1 MRLIDQCVVPTGLSR
16 TWQEVHHGIIAVE
29 AGLAVGRPL
38 DGSNPAL
45 PFKSCSFQE
54 LLTFEVYLE
63 IVVED
68 HLDREFDGRN
78 GRRTSWG
85 WVYWIALVLVVFVL
99 MPGITVVLWQFG
111 PAKNLQE
118 QDKQI
123 NDLDKRA
130 AHIADVVEA
139 MKGENVQELRQVVTS
154 LSEQVQSLQRQLKQ
168 VDTSKVKQD
177 VENALNFGPWKA
189 LSKTQQAAEREL
201 AEAGQNIAKWLD
213 RVAQFEGS
221 DDAMLVASDPEL
233 LKRYHLLTSSATE
246 TVASVD
252 MLNDDLR
259 DLARPVEEAME
270 LGYMDTPPPDQ
281 LVNRIEKIRGE
292 ASTLRKKYRDVVQE
306 LDALLRL
313 APQEVPEDA
322 LGFEAALA
330 IIKNEAA
337 DQRREEIRRRVVAE
351 QERLIQEVAD
361 FKLAADKRAAD
372 AEKVRDRNIADAKV
386 DAAKL
391 VGESQ
396 AEMIVESAKLLAAE
410 IARKVDLQ
418 KQQNAEKQLEHD
430 YALAKPDIVR
440 YLGPFIRDGYAQ
452 PHDGMN
458 RQEGSKK
465 KMSLS
470 GIRSSKAL
478 EDSRDGKSRL
488 AVLATVKNDRYQN
501 DFPQFYGGEWGW
513 ERMDKEWLARA
524 QELLRKFGDRMVK
537 DGLLAE

>member
-1 MRLIDQCVVPTGLSR
+1 M
-16 TWQEVHHGIIAVE
+16 
-29 AGLAVGRPL
+29 
-38 DGSNPAL
+38 
-45 PFKSCSFQE
+45 
-54 LLTFEVYLE
+54 
-63 IVVED
+63 ED
-68 HLDREFDGRN
+68 HLDREFDGRS

-85 WVYWIALVLVVFVL
+85 WVYWIASVLVVL
-99 MPGITVVLWQFG
+99 SLLPGIIVVLWQFG
-111 PAKNLQE
+111 PAESIKQQDE
-118 QDKQI
+118 QI
-123 NDLDKRA
+123 TELDKRA

-177 VENALNFGPWKA
+177 VENALNFGPWKD

-201 AEAGQNIAKWLD
+201 AEASANIARWLD
-213 RVAQFEGS
+213 RVAQFKRS
-221 DDAMLVASDPEL
+221 DDATRVASDPKL

-246 TVASVD
+246 TVASVN
-252 MLNDDLR
+252 LLKDDLR

-281 LVNRIEKIRGE
+281 LVNRIEKVHSE

-306 LDALLRL
+306 LDGLLRL

-322 LGFEAALA
+322 PSFEAAVA
-330 IIKNEAA
+330 IIKDEAA
-337 DQRREEIRRRVVAE
+337 DQRREEIRRRVEAE

-372 AEKVRDRNIADAKV
+372 AEKARDKRIADAKV

-391 VGESQ
+391 VGDSQ
-396 AEMIVESAKLLAAE
+396 AELIVESAKVLAAE
-410 IARKVDLQ
+410 IARKVKVQ
-418 KQQNAEKQLEHD
+418 KQENAKKQLEHD
-430 YALAKPDIVR
+430 YALAKPDIER

-470 GIRSSKAL
+470 GIQSSNAL
-478 EDSRDGKSRL
+478 EDSREGKSRL

-524 QELLRKFGDRMVK
+524 QELLREFGDQMVE
-537 DGLLAE
+537 DGLLAK